1 MKIRIKIMSNSSDIQ
16 NGFQRG
22 FYDLEETCDFLCT
35 SRSTYR
41 RHEQKG
47 LAPQGKKLF
56 GRKKLYAIG
65 EVNLFAEGKWKPEE
79 WITQEVQ
86 K

>member
-1 MKIRIKIMSNSSDIQ
+1 MKILIKIMNNTNDIHQ
-16 NGFQRG
+16 GFQRG

-79 WITQEVQ
+79 WIIQEV
-86 K
+86 KK